1 MFFYKFENLNGFID
15 TDFENKIIN
24 EAKYLENTYDS
35 YLLKKDTL
43 DNLIRNILDS
53 SEVNLQ
59 ADELNVF
66 QQTMENVKE
75 TFEKADIILET
86 LDSMKD
92 FLSDA
97 LDIYQNTPS
106 KKKEIK
112 DLLNGYNL
120 AYDEL
125 MLLIS
130 EFETDFSKITST
142 TADLFIISSKE
153 KSNISSNSTN
163 DLDDIEEK
171 QTFNNVLPFET
182 DRNSVLLISE
192 KSKMVYL
199 PYYYD
204 DVYEIYNSNRKKY
217 SSEDDVIN
225 RLYSIPLSRFKSLSF
240 ARFREAYKLIRTK
253 EKGSLSQALDLAL
266 ELMFKSNLHPAIIA
280 ACRNLEELDF
290 YLDCLEGNNLKDFNA
305 FEIRFEYAP
314 TVKNSNDNF
323 AFYA

>member
-1 MFFYKFENLNGFID
+1 MFFYKFESLNNFID
-15 TDFENKIIN
+15 ADFENKIIL
-24 EAKYLENTYDS
+24 EAEYLKNTYNS
-35 YLLKKDTL
+35 YILKKDTL
-43 DNLIRNILDS
+43 DNLIKNILDS
-53 SEVNLQ
+53 SEVNLKIE
-59 ADELNVF
+59 ELSVF
-66 QQTMENVKE
+66 QQTMETSKA
-75 TFEKADIILET
+75 TFEKADIILEKLIT
-86 LDSMKD
+86 MNS

-97 LDIYQNTPS
+97 LKLYQGSPS

-112 DLLNGYNL
+112 DLLNSYNL
-120 AYDEL
+120 LYDEL

-130 EFETDFSKITST
+130 EFEIDFSKITST

-153 KSNISSNSTN
+153 KSSNSTN

-253 EKGSLSQALDLAL
+253 EKGSLSQALDLGL

-314 TVKNSNDNF
+314 TVKNNDDNF